1 MFAKRMD
8 EILRP
13 LQWPI
18 ATLTLALSP
27 VFIAETLRWILR
39 TGDYPVYA
47 TMFWLGFALIYLLF
61 RSQRPSHEWL
71 LKWISRERQLSRTI
85 VNVILFRG
93 GGQAFSLLKNWLLN
107 KFSPNRALKPS
118 NNESNHPSV
127 PSDRATFDRDDRLAF
142 DPHSN
147 SSDPRENNGSATT
160 ENWLTL
166 CAPFFLPSAP
176 MLLWLAS
183 ALILPAFIRCLV
195 LGAGLAYH
203 LLSVYVELRSASL
216 SRLKLDPRLI
226 WSFILPM
233 NIVVFGITYAFALKG
248 FTGITS
254 YLFALGQPIKTL
266 GYSIHQLRSLLGWSE
281 ST

>member
-1 MFAKRMD
+1 VFAQRID
-8 EILRP
+8 EIVRR

-18 ATLTLALSP
+18 AALTLVLSP
-27 VFIAETLRWILR
+27 VFIAETLRWILI

-47 TMFWLGFALIYLLF
+47 TMFWLGFALICILF

-71 LKWISRERQLSRTI
+71 LKRISRERQLSHTI
-85 VNVILFRG
+85 VNFILFRG
-93 GGQAFSLLKNWLLN
+93 GGQALSLLKNWLLN
-107 KFSPNRALKPS
+107 KFGLNAKG
-118 NNESNHPSV
+118 NPSV
-127 PSDRATFDRDDRLAF
+127 NDSDYPRKTLGD
-142 DPHSN
+142 
-147 SSDPRENNGSATT
+147 SST

-203 LLSVYVELRSASL
+203 LLSVYVELRSASA
-216 SRLKLDPRLI
+216 SRLKLDQRLI
-226 WSFILPM
+226 WIFILPM
-233 NIVVFGITYAFALKG
+233 NIVVFVITYAFALKG

-254 YLFALGQPIKTL
+254 YLFALGQPLKTIGQSL
-266 GYSIHQLRSLLGWSE
+266 YQIRSLLGWSE

>member
-1 MFAKRMD
+1 MFAQRID
-8 EILRP
+8 EIVRRLK
-13 LQWPI
+13 WPI
-18 ATLTLALSP
+18 ATLTLVQSP
-27 VFIAETLRWILR
+27 VFIAETLRWILI

-47 TMFWLGFALIYLLF
+47 TMFWLGFALVYILF

-71 LKWISRERQLSRTI
+71 LKWISRERQLSHTI
-85 VNVILFRG
+85 VNFILFRG
-93 GGQAFSLLKNWLLN
+93 GGQAFTLLKNWLLN
-107 KFSPNRALKPS
+107 KFRLNGKENPS
-118 NNESNHPSV
+118 INDS
-127 PSDRATFDRDDRLAF
+127 AY
-142 DPHSN
+142 
-147 SSDPRENNGSATT
+147 PRENLGGSSND
-160 ENWLTL
+160 NWLAQ

-203 LLSVYVELRSASL
+203 LLSVYVELRSTSV
-216 SRLKLDPRLI
+216 SRLQLDRRLI

-254 YLFALGQPIKTL
+254 YLFALGQPLKTL
-266 GYSIHQLRSLLGWSE
+266 GQSLHQFRSLLGWSE